1 MELWKLKC
9 SSLLIIYTVVQTV
22 FATSKPFQRSSSR
35 RLRYVIFKEELF
47 HALGAETIE
56 VAYVETGKLC
66 LLKCVKNL
74 QCFSTN
80 IGVHPRTD
88 ERVRCELLSS
98 DKYRA
103 LKSFRA
109 NTSFHH
115 YRVSVSQYFK
125 LCLFFF
131 FQFCFVFFIFFLLFS
146 ILIFHISQAYLVPV
160 LQLTCRSLLEIVTV
174 KAVLNMTGTSV

>member
-80 IGVHPRTD
+80 IGVHPRSD

-125 LCLFFF
+125 LCLYFF
-131 FQFCFVFFIFFLLFS
+131 FQFCFIFFIFFSVVLYFDISHFIGLFS
-146 ILIFHISQAYLVPV
+146 PCFVVDLSFLAGNCYS
-160 LQLTCRSLLEIVTV
+160 
-174 KAVLNMTGTSV
+174 

>member
-1 MELWKLKC
+1 MELSKLKC
-9 SSLLIIYTVVQTV
+9 CSLLIIYTVVQTV

-47 HALGAETIE
+47 HALSAETIE

-80 IGVHPRTD
+80 IGVYPRT
-88 ERVRCELLSS
+88 ELSS

-103 LKSFRA
+103 LRSFRT

-131 FQFCFVFFIFFLLFS
+131 FQFCFVFFIFFSVVLYFDISHFIGLFS
-146 ILIFHISQAYLVPV
+146 PCFVVDASFLAGNCYS
-160 LQLTCRSLLEIVTV
+160 
-174 KAVLNMTGTSV
+174 

>member
-56 VAYVETGKLC
+56 VVYVETGKLC

-125 LCLFFF
+125 LCLYFF
-131 FQFCFVFFIFFLLFS
+131 FQFCFIFFIFFSVVLYFDISHFIGLFS
-146 ILIFHISQAYLVPV
+146 PCFVVDLSFLAGNCYS
-160 LQLTCRSLLEIVTV
+160 
-174 KAVLNMTGTSV
+174 

>member
-9 SSLLIIYTVVQTV
+9 SSRLIIYTVVQTV

-131 FQFCFVFFIFFLLFS
+131 FQFCFVFFIFFSVVLYFDISHFIGLFS
-146 ILIFHISQAYLVPV
+146 PCFVVDLSFLAGNCYS
-160 LQLTCRSLLEIVTV
+160 
-174 KAVLNMTGTSV
+174 

>member
-125 LCLFFF
+125 LCLYFF
-131 FQFCFVFFIFFLLFS
+131 FQFCFIFLTFFSVVLYFDISHFIGLFS
-146 ILIFHISQAYLVPV
+146 PCFVVDLSFLAGNCYS
-160 LQLTCRSLLEIVTV
+160 
-174 KAVLNMTGTSV
+174 

>member
-1 MELWKLKC
+1 MELSKLKC

-35 RLRYVIFKEELF
+35 RLRYVIFIEELF

-115 YRVSVSQYFK
+115 YRVSVS
-125 LCLFFF
+125 
-131 FQFCFVFFIFFLLFS
+131 
-146 ILIFHISQAYLVPV
+146 
-160 LQLTCRSLLEIVTV
+160 
-174 KAVLNMTGTSV
+174 

>member
-1 MELWKLKC
+1 MELSKLKC
-9 SSLLIIYTVVQTV
+9 CSLLIIYTVVQTV

-80 IGVHPRTD
+80 IGVYPQTD

-125 LCLFFF
+125 LCLYFF
-131 FQFCFVFFIFFLLFS
+131 FQFCFIFFFCCSLF
-146 ILIFHISQAYLVPV
+146 
-160 LQLTCRSLLEIVTV
+160 
-174 KAVLNMTGTSV
+174 

>member
-22 FATSKPFQRSSSR
+22 FATRKPFQRSSSR
-35 RLRYVIFKEELF
+35 RIRYVIFKEELF
-47 HALGAETIE
+47 HALSAETIE

-125 LCLFFF
+125 LCLYFF
-131 FQFCFVFFIFFLLFS
+131 FQFCFIFLIFFSVVLYFDISHFIGLFS
-146 ILIFHISQAYLVPV
+146 PCFVVDLSFLAGNCYS
-160 LQLTCRSLLEIVTV
+160 
-174 KAVLNMTGTSV
+174 

>member
-1 MELWKLKC
+1 MELSKLKSC
-9 SSLLIIYTVVQTV
+9 SLLIIYTVVQTV

-35 RLRYVIFKEELF
+35 RLRYVVFKEELF
-47 HALGAETIE
+47 HALSAETIE

-80 IGVHPRTD
+80 IGVYPRAD

-160 LQLTCRSLLEIVTV
+160 LQLTRRSLLEIVTV

>member
-47 HALGAETIE
+47 HALGTETIE

-125 LCLFFF
+125 LCLYFF
-131 FQFCFVFFIFFLLFS
+131 FQFCFIFFIFFSVVLYFDISHFIGLFS
-146 ILIFHISQAYLVPV
+146 PCFVVDLSFLAGNCYS
-160 LQLTCRSLLEIVTV
+160 
-174 KAVLNMTGTSV
+174 

>member
-125 LCLFFF
+125 LCLYFF
-131 FQFCFVFFIFFLLFS
+131 FQFCFIFQIFFSVVLYFDISHFIGLFS
-146 ILIFHISQAYLVPV
+146 PCFVVDLSFLAGNCYS
-160 LQLTCRSLLEIVTV
+160 
-174 KAVLNMTGTSV
+174 

>member
-80 IGVHPRTD
+80 IGVYPQTD

-109 NTSFHH
+109 NTSSHH

-125 LCLFFF
+125 LCLYFF
-131 FQFCFVFFIFFLLFS
+131 FQFCFIFLTFFSVVLYFDISHFIGLFS
-146 ILIFHISQAYLVPV
+146 PCFVVDLSFLAGNCYS
-160 LQLTCRSLLEIVTV
+160 
-174 KAVLNMTGTSV
+174 

>member
-47 HALGAETIE
+47 HALGTETIE

-125 LCLFFF
+125 LCLYFF
-131 FQFCFVFFIFFLLFS
+131 FQFCFIFFIFFSVVLYFDISHFIGLFS
-146 ILIFHISQAYLVPV
+146 PCFVVDLSFLAG
-160 LQLTCRSLLEIVTV
+160 
-174 KAVLNMTGTSV
+174 N

>member
-47 HALGAETIE
+47 HALGAKTIE

-88 ERVRCELLSS
+88 ERVRSELLSS

-125 LCLFFF
+125 LCLYFF
-131 FQFCFVFFIFFLLFS
+131 FQFCFIF
-146 ILIFHISQAYLVPV
+146 
-160 LQLTCRSLLEIVTV
+160 
-174 KAVLNMTGTSV
+174 

>member
-125 LCLFFF
+125 LCLYFF
-131 FQFCFVFFIFFLLFS
+131 FQFCFIFFIFFSVVLYFDISHFIGLFS
-146 ILIFHISQAYLVPV
+146 PCFVVDLSFLAGNCYS
-160 LQLTCRSLLEIVTV
+160 
-174 KAVLNMTGTSV
+174 

>member
-131 FQFCFVFFIFFLLFS
+131 FQFCCVFFIFFSVVLYFDISHFIGLFS
-146 ILIFHISQAYLVPV
+146 PCFVVDLSFLAGNCYS
-160 LQLTCRSLLEIVTV
+160 
-174 KAVLNMTGTSV
+174 

>member
-125 LCLFFF
+125 LCLYFF
-131 FQFCFVFFIFFLLFS
+131 FQFCFIFLIFFSVVLYFDISHFIGLFS
-146 ILIFHISQAYLVPV
+146 PCFVVDLSFLAGNCYS
-160 LQLTCRSLLEIVTV
+160 
-174 KAVLNMTGTSV
+174 

>member
-1 MELWKLKC
+1 MELSKLKC
-9 SSLLIIYTVVQTV
+9 CSLLIIYTVVQTV

-47 HALGAETIE
+47 HALSAETIE

-80 IGVHPRTD
+80 IGVYPRTD

-115 YRVSVSQYFK
+115 YRVSVSQYFIFSFSFV
-125 LCLFFF
+125 LFSSF
-131 FQFCFVFFIFFLLFS
+131 FFLLFS

-160 LQLTCRSLLEIVTV
+160 LQLTRRSLLEIVTV
-174 KAVLNMTGTSV
+174 KAVLDVTGTSV